1 MHGPSNRRVFRR
13 LEATPSR
20 DRGTRMAARMGM
32 WLEAILTRE
41 DLLDAFCKLAPLE
54 IRVGQGGSLKLS
66 SPTAVAMNPGKSV
79 AIVCDAEL
87 HVPVLG
93 IKVPVHMQ
101 GLTVELILS
110 VHDSPGA
117 EEQEAQRT
125 HGQVLQLG
133 LRIDRTGVAHLPHL
147 LDEGVTKIV
156 NDEIAKNR
164 MGFAW
169 NFHDTLT
176 RSWAAP
182 AALATI
188 AKLGLRV
195 TGGRVRVTE
204 DALGFAIGFDSE
216 VEKRGAAA

>member
-1 MHGPSNRRVFRR
+1 
-13 LEATPSR
+13 
-20 DRGTRMAARMGM
+20 MALPEGM

-41 DLLDAFCKLAPLE
+41 DLLDAFCKLSPLE
-54 IRVGQGGSLKLS
+54 IRFGQSGTLNLS
-66 SPTAVAMNPGKSV
+66 APTAVAMNPGKSV
-79 AIVCDAEL
+79 AIVCDAAL

-93 IKVPVHMQ
+93 VNIPVHMH
-101 GLTVELILS
+101 GLTIELLVS
-110 VHDSPGA
+110 VRDAPGNEGQ
-117 EEQEAQRT
+117 EEECG

-133 LRIDRTGVAHLPHL
+133 LRIDHAGVAHLPNL

-156 NDEIAKNR
+156 NAELAKNHVA
-164 MGFAW
+164 FAW

-176 RSWAAP
+176 RSFAAP

-204 DALGFAIGFDSE
+204 DALGFAVGFDRE
-216 VEKRGAAA
+216 VEKRSAAA

>member
-1 MHGPSNRRVFRR
+1 MACDWQRRRR
-13 LEATPSR
+13 
-20 DRGTRMAARMGM
+20 M

-54 IRVGQGGSLKLS
+54 IRFGQNGSIELS

-79 AIVCDAEL
+79 AIVCDADL
-87 HVPVLG
+87 HLPVLG
-93 IKVPVHMQ
+93 IHVPIHMH
-101 GLTVELILS
+101 GLTVELTVT
-110 VHDSPGA
+110 VHDAPGS
-117 EEQEAQRT
+117 EGQEARG

-133 LRIDRTGVAHLPHL
+133 LQIDRTGVAHLPHL
-147 LDEGVTKIV
+147 LDESVTKIV
-156 NDEIAKNR
+156 NDEIAKKR
-164 MGFAW
+164 VGFSW
-169 NFHDTLT
+169 NFRDTLT
-176 RSWAAP
+176 RSFAAP

-204 DALGFAIGFDSE
+204 DALGFAVGFDSE